1 MRSRERFFDCIT
13 EFIFLEDAPER
24 ADVIFVPGGSYPDSA
39 KRAAALY
46 AQGYAPFVLPSGR
59 YSKLTGYFPDPEGKG
74 RRTEWEYLRDIL
86 VQNGVRTDAI
96 LKEDQATFT
105 WENAICSRKVLET
118 MGIEV
123 KKAIVV
129 CQAFHARR
137 CKMYYQE
144 QFPWTQ
150 LIVCPVVTQGISREN
165 WYLDEKKIDVVLG
178 EVERCGS
185 QFHEILKARIP
196 AAQRFSV
203 RPESYDG

>member
-1 MRSRERFFDCIT
+1 MKSRERFFDCIT

-105 WENAICSRKVLET
+105 WENAIRSR
-118 MGIEV
+118 
-123 KKAIVV
+123 
-129 CQAFHARR
+129 
-137 CKMYYQE
+137 
-144 QFPWTQ
+144 
-150 LIVCPVVTQGISREN
+150 
-165 WYLDEKKIDVVLG
+165 
-178 EVERCGS
+178 
-185 QFHEILKARIP
+185 
-196 AAQRFSV
+196 
-203 RPESYDG
+203 